1 MATIQLCIELDKEAE
16 YVKQRLGEMSKK
28 APMVIRNAINKTA
41 KEAKR
46 QDERI
51 TKQTYTA
58 KRDINQLQFKKA
70 STSNL
75 EAILK
80 DKGANIPISHFSHYA
95 SKRVGVSAII
105 NAKHGRKR
113 LGKYGNKAFY
123 WNTIFV
129 RKGRSR
135 LPIEKMFSI
144 SSPVMHGNKGTW
156 GTIEDEILQ
165 KLHENIE
172 KELERIL
179 G

>member
-41 KEAKR
+41 KEAKK
-46 QDERI
+46 QDEQI

-80 DKGANIPISHFSHYA
+80 DKGANISISHFSHYA
-95 SKRVGVSAII
+95 GKRVGV
-105 NAKHGRKR
+105 N
-113 LGKYGNKAFY
+113 
-123 WNTIFV
+123 
-129 RKGRSR
+129 
-135 LPIEKMFSI
+135 I
-144 SSPVMHGNKGTW
+144 S
-156 GTIEDEILQ
+156 E
-165 KLHENIE
+165 
-172 KELERIL
+172 
-179 G
+179 